1 MKVVLDGEKVLREKA
16 QEVNIPDV
24 KKGLYRAI
32 VSSMQDTLTHCH
44 DGVALAAPQVGES
57 IRLFV
62 VSPKVFEESESR
74 KSKVESSNAKVSKD
88 KDFQLYGLDELSTKH
103 LVYFNPVIKKVSS
116 VKKDLDEG
124 CLSVN
129 GLYGKVPRS
138 TKALIEA
145 YDEYGMKFT
154 RGASGLLAQIF
165 QHEVDHLDGILYTDK
180 ASELKELE
188 SRQTKNEQ

>member
-1 MKVVLDGEKVLREKA
+1 MLDGAPVLREKA
-16 QEVNIPDV
+16 REVPVPDI
-24 KKGLYRAI
+24 KKGLYKAM
-32 VSSMQDTLTHCH
+32 VADMQATLLKCH
-44 DGVALAAPQVGES
+44 DGVALAAPQVGKS

-62 VSPKVFEESESR
+62 ISPKVFQAEQELGDGRSELG
-74 KSKVESSNAKVSKD
+74 KSKTVSPKLQTPNS
-88 KDFQLYGLDELSTKH
+88 QLPR
-103 LVYFNPVIKKVSS
+103 LVYFNPKIKKVSAS
-116 VKKDLDEG
+116 KKDLDEG

-165 QHEVDHLDGILYTDK
+165 QHEVDHLDGILYIDK
-180 ASELKELE
+180 ASELKQLE
-188 SRQTKNEQ
+188 SRKTDA